1 MVEIEFGYSC
11 GNLDFEVFD
20 DGSIVARK
28 LYPRYRKL
36 AIWIK
41 PLWRLFTRKVSDV
54 KIEELQ
60 GFIRHYDKT
69 INKKDHD
76 CRCGPCSSVGAI

>member
-1 MVEIEFGYSC
+1 MAEIEFGYSC

-54 KIEELQ
+54 KIEDLQ
-60 GFIRHYDKT
+60 EFINHYDKKFY
-69 INKKDHD
+69 KKIKEEE
-76 CRCGPCSSVGAI
+76 VIKK